1 MPINIINNKILI
13 ILNFPVFALVTV
25 IFILCMLTT
34 ISSFRE
40 IPLKLLESD
49 EMLRPLTQ
57 ISVKKEKEKLKA
69 MESGKFQLQ
78 QAPITAMVV
87 SEKLKSNG
95 VTNGDVKN
103 YTETVVKS
111 SSSSISSSDDDD
123 DENEES
129 SVTFV
134 RFLITF
140 LAYSCLIKIYISD
153 DVHKVNHFHAK
164 IIKNFMHHELPGLDG
179 THCVLSVFHR
189 FCWRSCLWWRSIG

>member
-1 MPINIINNKILI
+1 
-13 ILNFPVFALVTV
+13 
-25 IFILCMLTT
+25 MLTT

-40 IPLKLLESD
+40 IPLRLLESD

-140 LAYSCLIKIYISD
+140 LCIS
-153 DVHKVNHFHAK
+153 V
-164 IIKNFMHHELPGLDG
+164 PY
-179 THCVLSVFHR
+179 
-189 FCWRSCLWWRSIG
+189 